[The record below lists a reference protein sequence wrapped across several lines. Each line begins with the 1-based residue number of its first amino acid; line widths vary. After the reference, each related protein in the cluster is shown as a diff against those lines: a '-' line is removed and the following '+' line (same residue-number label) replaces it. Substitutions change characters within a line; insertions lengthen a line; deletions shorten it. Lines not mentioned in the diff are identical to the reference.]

1 MRTKAD
7 ADAKMRAYFLK
18 KAARVLIFY
27 YIKGGRTEVRPPL
40 CAEPIYLLILRF

>member
-7 ADAKMRAYFLK
+7 ADAKVRAYFLK

-27 YIKGGRTEVRPPL
+27 YIKGGRRILIMRRPPL
-40 CAEPIYLLILRF
+40 YERYKLSN